1 METVENQ
8 KIIIVSKELAD
19 KRHPY
24 TIINLEALR
33 YARQLLKVSDF
44 KVWTYIAENQN
55 QYTFALSCVAF
66 CRECGISKNTYHTA
80 IQSLIEKG
88 FLVPQKAEKNN
99 TYIFYELP
107 KKETD
112 PESEED
118 ASIQIPPDKI
128 SELQKFQ
135 F

>member
-44 KVWTYIAENQN
+44 KVWTYIAEN
-55 QYTFALSCVAF
+55 
-66 CRECGISKNTYHTA
+66 
-80 IQSLIEKG
+80 
-88 FLVPQKAEKNN
+88 
-99 TYIFYELP
+99 
-107 KKETD
+107 
-112 PESEED
+112 
-118 ASIQIPPDKI
+118 
-128 SELQKFQ
+128 
-135 F
+135 